1 MVCLQWLKQES
12 WEWSEILVSLEIKE
26 DKTIKTKD
34 QKFNEMFI
42 AFEIY
47 IVTFLPLRYGKLSLY
62 SISRLSL
69 VLFLLPTQFEK
80 RDMKVFYAS

>member
-1 MVCLQWLKQES
+1 MSVDMVCLQWLKQES

-42 AFEIY
+42 AFE
-47 IVTFLPLRYGKLSLY
+47 K
-62 SISRLSL
+62 
-69 VLFLLPTQFEK
+69 
-80 RDMKVFYAS
+80 